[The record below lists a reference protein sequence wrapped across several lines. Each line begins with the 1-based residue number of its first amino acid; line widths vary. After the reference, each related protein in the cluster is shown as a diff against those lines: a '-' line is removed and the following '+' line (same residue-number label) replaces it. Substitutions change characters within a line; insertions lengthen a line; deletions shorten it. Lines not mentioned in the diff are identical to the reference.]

1 MIRPDRF
8 TVIAGVVLLAA
19 CDRTAEAPVAPPVE
33 PVGPALTAA
42 AVAYECESGKTVAVQ
57 YPDIRSAVVTYE
69 GDVYQARAVEAASGA
84 RYSGG
89 GIQWWTTSRDG
100 IETGTLGRVSA
111 TDGGVS
117 AILERCSRALPPTP
131 SIAAAAA
138 SATPAPCRAAD
149 LRLSSEG
156 GDAGAGNR
164 VATVG
169 VQNVGA
175 APCGVTGYPTVVLL
189 DAIKQ
194 PITTVRSEQDPGNA
208 FRAGEAPTLVTLAP
222 QAKGFFDLAWN
233 VVPDESQ
240 GQTTCPTATA
250 VRVTPP
256 ADTGTL
262 ELAQAIGPCGGRL
275 KVGPFRAVLEPVVVE
290 APA

>member
-8 TVIAGVVLLAA
+8 TVIAAVALLAA
-19 CDRTAEAPVAPPVE
+19 CDRTPETPVAPPVE

-69 GDVYQARAVEAASGA
+69 GEVYQARAVEAASGA

-117 AILERCSRALPPTP
+117 AILERCSRALPPSP
-131 SIAAAAA
+131 STVAAAAA
-138 SATPAPCRAAD
+138 AVARPAPCRAVD
-149 LRLSSEG
+149 LKLSSEG
-156 GDAGAGNR
+156 GDAGMGNR
-164 VATVG
+164 VATFG

-175 APCGVTGYPTVVLL
+175 TPCGLTGYPTVVLL
-189 DAIKQ
+189 DATKK
-194 PITTVRSEQDPGNA
+194 PVTSVRNEQDPGNY
-208 FRAGEAPTLVTLAP
+208 FRSGEAPTLVTLAP

-240 GQTTCPTATA
+240 GQTACPAATA

-262 ELAQAIGPCGGRL
+262 DLAQAIEPCGGRVR
-275 KVGPFRAVLEPVVVE
+275 VGPFRPVLEPVVT
-290 APA
+290 P

>member
-1 MIRPDRF
+1 MTRPDRL
-8 TVIAGVVLLAA
+8 IAIAAVALTAA
-19 CDRTAEAPVAPPVE
+19 CDRTDEAPVAPPVE
-33 PVGPALTAA
+33 PVAPALTAA

-69 GDVYQARAVEAASGA
+69 AEVYQTRAVEAASGA

-131 SIAAAAA
+131 SISAAAA
-138 SATPAPCRAAD
+138 SASPAPCRAAD

-164 VATVG
+164 VATLG
-169 VQNVGA
+169 VQNIGA
-175 APCGVTGYPTVVLL
+175 QPCGLTGYPTVVLL

-194 PITTVRSEQDPGNA
+194 PITTVRSEQNPGGY
-208 FRAGEAPTLVTLAP
+208 FRAGEVPALVALAP
-222 QAKGFFDLAWN
+222 QAKAYFDLAWN
-233 VVPDESQ
+233 VVPNE
-240 GQTTCPTATA
+240 GQTTCPAATG

-256 ADTGTL
+256 ADTGAL
-262 ELAQAIGPCGGRL
+262 DLAQAIEPCGGRVR
-275 KVGPFRAVLEPVVVE
+275 VGPFRSVLEPVV
-290 APA
+290 AP